1 MSTLFVVGGNWVL
14 FLSSRLCLPPSQM
27 VGSFIEQGISAVVDA
42 HELGSGLP
50 KSLSHGSGNIE
61 SDSEAGERDSGKER
75 NTNFQIKVQV

>member
-1 MSTLFVVGGNWVL
+1 
-14 FLSSRLCLPPSQM
+14 M
-27 VGSFIEQGISAVVDA
+27 VGSSFEQGISAILDA

-61 SDSEAGERDSGKER
+61 PDSEAGERNSGKER